1 MYPLEP
7 AEADAFLP
15 HRASMRRVE
24 VRGENRDKLFV
35 SGEMVP
41 GELVANKGAFKL
53 EDNLFVSVQAVS
65 TEQ

>member
-1 MYPLEP
+1 
-7 AEADAFLP
+7 
-15 HRASMRRVE
+15 MRRVE

-41 GELVANKGAFKL
+41 GELIANKGAFKL